1 MKRTAFRLIALAL
14 LGVALG
20 AAPSPAPSA
29 PAATSIVSPTP
40 APDPAILA
48 RAQAAFKA
56 VQAGKLDR
64 SLLTPA
70 ASAALTPARVDAA
83 SAALAPLGAPVTFE
97 QERIVKHGADTV
109 YVYLLAFGNTKTF
122 DFAMALDP
130 SGKIAALQVVPAK

>member
-1 MKRTAFRLIALAL
+1 MKRTALRLIALAL

-29 PAATSIVSPTP
+29 ATSIASPTP

-56 VQAGKLDR
+56 VQAGHLDR

-70 ASAALTPARVDAA
+70 ASAALTQARVDAA

-97 QERIVKHGADTV
+97 QQRIVKHGADTV
-109 YVYLLAFGNTKTF
+109 YVYLLAFGNTKTV